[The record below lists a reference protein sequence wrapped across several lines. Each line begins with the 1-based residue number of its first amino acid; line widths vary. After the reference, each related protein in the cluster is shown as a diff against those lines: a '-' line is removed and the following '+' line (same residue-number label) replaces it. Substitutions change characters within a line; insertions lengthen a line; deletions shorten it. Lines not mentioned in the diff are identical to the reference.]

1 MGRAKGGGGS
11 LGGTHHLGSA
21 RVARII
27 IPTPALPSAVSVR
40 GYWETMCQHALI
52 LTLRCTTSREHP
64 HVFGPCEVGVGACD
78 REDVVPEFLMVGRK
92 YDNVLIRICGLC
104 AARDGFEL
112 RGLDRFSRVGGY
124 KLVHTS
130 AYRER
135 ERERDTTHPSYR
147 EGWQNCSVLWTK
159 ARVARSEENEGG
171 VASVLVVCEE
181 SSSPAVSE

>member
-1 MGRAKGGGGS
+1 M
-11 LGGTHHLGSA
+11 
-21 RVARII
+21 
-27 IPTPALPSAVSVR
+27 
-40 GYWETMCQHALI
+40 
-52 LTLRCTTSREHP
+52 
-64 HVFGPCEVGVGACD
+64 FGPCEVGVGACD